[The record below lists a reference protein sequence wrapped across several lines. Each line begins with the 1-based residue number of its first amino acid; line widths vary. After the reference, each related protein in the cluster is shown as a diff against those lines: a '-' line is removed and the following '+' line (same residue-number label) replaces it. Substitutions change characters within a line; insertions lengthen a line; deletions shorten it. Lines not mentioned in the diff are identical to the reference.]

1 MSDALMW
8 PTYAHPSDL
17 DPVEAVPLSDRGLPE
32 TTYEALVRAAR
43 LWPDRVAVSVMPDAE
58 HWRETSDRTYTQLLA
73 DVHRTANLMLRLGA
87 TRNTAIALLSPNC
100 DDLLTATLAAE
111 LAGIAAPING
121 DLVGDHVRRL
131 LELSGARILMC
142 AAPELDARAWN
153 TAVELDA
160 EGALDAVVVLRPTGR
175 QIEAPAL
182 RYAQT
187 HVMGAEED
195 LTTAVF
201 DGVPPVASDLAA
213 LFHTGGTTGV
223 PKLAAHTHA
232 NQVIDAWMVA
242 VYSGGDPEAAVFA
255 GLPLFHVNALIVTT
269 IAPLLRGQRGVWAGP
284 LGYRDLH
291 LYANYWK
298 IVEHHGI
305 GAMSGVPTVYAVLAT
320 CPVDADISTLRNVA
334 VGAAPLPPSVAASFL
349 AATGVHLA
357 QGYGLTE
364 ATCATSRSFPDAP
377 RPGTVGQRMPYQR
390 VKAVRVEDDG
400 TWTDLVAGQPGLL
413 VISGPTVFA
422 GYVTGRTGTGYV
434 LDPLGKVVDGWLDTG
449 DLGIVDEDGYIRLT
463 GREKD
468 LVIRGGHNID
478 PATVEDALLTH
489 PEVTAAGVVGEPDL
503 HAGEVPVGF
512 VTLAPGATTTS
523 EELVQ
528 WASDRVTERAA
539 APRRVTVVDAIPVT
553 AVGKPFK
560 PALRTRATHHALADA
575 LASLVPVES
584 ITVDLVDGEVA
595 ARVVVPDVATEKLVS
610 ATLSGFSVNWVIE
623 VGS

>member
-8 PTYAHPSDL
+8 PAYADPSDL
-17 DPVEAVPLSDRGLPE
+17 AQVEAVPLDQRGLPA
-32 TTYEALVRAAR
+32 TTYETLVRAAN

-58 HWRETSDRTYTQLLA
+58 HWLATSDRTYTELLA
-73 DVHRTANLMLRLGA
+73 DVHRTANLLLRLGA
-87 TRNTAIALLSPNC
+87 TRHTAIALLSPNC

-121 DLVGDHVRRL
+121 DLAGDHVRRL

-142 AAPELDARAWN
+142 AAPELDGRAWS

-175 QIEAPAL
+175 QIEPPSLHRA
-182 RYAQT
+182 RT
-187 HVMGAEED
+187 HVMCADGDAESA
-195 LTTAVF
+195 TFNGT
-201 DGVPPVASDLAA
+201 PPAASDLAA

-242 VYSGGDPEAAVFA
+242 VYSGDDPEAAVFA

-291 LYANYWK
+291 LYANFWK

-334 VGAAPLPPSVAASFL
+334 VGAAPLPPSVASSFF

-390 VKAVRVEDDG
+390 VKSVRVENDG
-400 TWTDLVAGQPGLL
+400 SWTDLPAGQPGLL
-413 VISGPTVFA
+413 AISGPTVFA
-422 GYVTGRTGTGYV
+422 GYVTGRDAGGYV

-449 DLGIVDEDGYIRLT
+449 DLGVVEADGYIRLT
-463 GREKD
+463 GRAKD

-478 PATVEDALLTH
+478 PATVEDVLLAH
-489 PEVTAAGVVGEPDL
+489 PDVTAAGVVGEPDL

-512 VTLAPGATTTS
+512 VTLTPGARTTS

-528 WASDRVTERAA
+528 WASERVTERAA

-560 PALRTRATHHALADA
+560 PALRTKATRHALVDA
-575 LASLVPVES
+575 LAPVVPAES
-584 ITVDLVDGEVA
+584 IMVDLVDGEVL
-595 ARVVVPDVATEKLVS
+595 ARVVVADVESEKLVA
-610 ATLSGFSVNWVIE
+610 ATLSGFSVNWVTE
-623 VGS
+623 VAP